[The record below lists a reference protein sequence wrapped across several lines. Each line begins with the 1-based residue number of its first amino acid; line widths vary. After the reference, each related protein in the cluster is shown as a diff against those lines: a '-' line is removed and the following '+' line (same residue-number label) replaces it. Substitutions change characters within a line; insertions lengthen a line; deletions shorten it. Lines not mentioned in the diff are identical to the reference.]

1 VKILKEYESG
11 KSAQDLCREH
21 GIALPT
27 LYSWKMKYEGKEA
40 HQLKEYKSL
49 QKENRKLKQIYADL
63 SFDYSTLKDIIE
75 KKL

>member
-40 HQLKEYKSL
+40 HQ
-49 QKENRKLKQIYADL
+49 
-63 SFDYSTLKDIIE
+63 
-75 KKL
+75 